1 MLIEQLLFLNQQD
14 IFANR
19 ATFVRLLARFLLI
32 DELLL
37 IGYMILVAIRRI
49 ANTRTLLYVNS
60 YAFAREIKNAC
71 Y

>member
-1 MLIEQLLFLNQQD
+1 MLEHYIH
-14 IFANR
+14 ANR
-19 ATFVRLLARFLLI
+19 ATFVRLSARSLLI
-32 DELLL
+32 DELFL

-60 YAFAREIKNAC
+60 YAFARELKIVC